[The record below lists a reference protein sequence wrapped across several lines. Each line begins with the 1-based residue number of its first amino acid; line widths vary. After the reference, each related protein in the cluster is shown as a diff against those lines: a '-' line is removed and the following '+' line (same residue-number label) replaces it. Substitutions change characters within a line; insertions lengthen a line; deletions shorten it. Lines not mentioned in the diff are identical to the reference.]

1 MGGNNNEAEESK
13 QAIDHEEE
21 SSDDERITIDDI
33 NIMSQMNSSQM
44 AIGEEEQ
51 GRQLTHSYNLRER
64 PTKHKQQVSLSVEQG
79 DDMTGVAEEGQY
91 TTLHPKV
98 HAHVMLTQ
106 MNIKDGLLAFGEKE
120 MRLF

>member
-1 MGGNNNEAEESK
+1 
-13 QAIDHEEE
+13 
-21 SSDDERITIDDI
+21 
-33 NIMSQMNSSQM
+33 
-44 AIGEEEQ
+44 
-51 GRQLTHSYNLRER
+51 
-64 PTKHKQQVSLSVEQG
+64 
-79 DDMTGVAEEGQY
+79 MTGVAEEGQY